1 MNCHPNVGL
10 YPMNLL
16 KEVLANEVF
25 PAFGCTE
32 PVSCAYAAAAAAAHL
47 GEPVETLLLRA
58 DPGTCKNGAAVVV
71 PHSGGRK
78 GNLIAAALGAVLA
91 RPDAKLQLLQKVT
104 GEILRQA
111 QALCESGRCQL
122 ECLADCADFRV
133 EVEVTGSGHRAVC
146 ILAGGHTHIE
156 RIERDGE
163 VIPQAGTN
171 EVVEI
176 TPPTCG
182 KIRRQPPPSPSPR
195 EQLPAYRAA
204 LKQLNMAEVLALA
217 ETIDDEDRVY
227 LHGASR

>member
-1 MNCHPNVGL
+1 M
-10 YPMNLL
+10 
-16 KEVLANEVF
+16 
-25 PAFGCTE
+25 
-32 PVSCAYAAAAAAAHL
+32 
-47 GEPVETLLLRA
+47 
-58 DPGTCKNGAAVVV
+58 
-71 PHSGGRK
+71 
-78 GNLIAAALGAVLA
+78 
-91 RPDAKLQLLQKVT
+91 
-104 GEILRQA
+104 RQA
-111 QALCESGRCQL
+111 KALCESGRCQL
-122 ECLADCADFRV
+122 ECLADCTDFRV

-204 LKQLNMAEVLALA
+204 LKQLDMAEVLALA
-217 ETIDDEDRVY
+217 ETIDDEDRAY
-227 LHGASR
+227 LRRGIEMNLAISEWGFEVGGTASNCSRCIATDF